1 MPFIKNTKT
10 HNPFAMSF
18 FEKLSN
24 EFIDIIDW
32 NDSTNDTLV
41 YKFPRY
47 QDEIKMGA
55 QLTVR
60 ESQQAVFLNEGTIA
74 DVYMPGMYTLQTQN
88 MPLLATLKGWKYGF
102 DSPFKADVFFVSTR
116 QFIDQKWGTKN
127 PVTLSDPRFGFIE
140 LRAFGTFAFRV
151 TDAGKFLKEVTGTDA
166 VYTTEQVT
174 GQLRSLMVNKFTDA
188 LGEANFP
195 IEKLA
200 ANLEELSQLLQEKLN
215 ADFDAY
221 GLKITRLVVENISM
235 PDDVKREI
243 FEYSRL
249 NKVDMQKLTQFKMAN
264 SIDDAVS
271 NGNGLAGAGVG
282 FGMGMGMGNMFSQQM
297 QNLQN
302 TPPPLAP
309 FFVAVNGQQ
318 TGPFTIE
325 QLSEMIT
332 VGNVKR
338 ETLIWKNGMAQW
350 AAAGTVA
357 ELNNAFSLVPPP
369 PPPAV

>member
-1 MPFIKNTKT
+1 
-10 HNPFAMSF
+10 
-18 FEKLSN
+18 
-24 EFIDIIDW
+24 
-32 NDSTNDTLV
+32 
-41 YKFPRY
+41 
-47 QDEIKMGA
+47 
-55 QLTVR
+55 
-60 ESQQAVFLNEGTIA
+60 
-74 DVYMPGMYTLQTQN
+74 
-88 MPLLATLKGWKYGF
+88 
-102 DSPFKADVFFVSTR
+102 
-116 QFIDQKWGTKN
+116 
-127 PVTLSDPRFGFIE
+127 
-140 LRAFGTFAFRV
+140 
-151 TDAGKFLKEVTGTDA
+151 
-166 VYTTEQVT
+166 
-174 GQLRSLMVNKFTDA
+174 
-188 LGEANFP
+188 
-195 IEKLA
+195 
-200 ANLEELSQLLQEKLN
+200 
-215 ADFDAY
+215 
-221 GLKITRLVVENISM
+221 M

-332 VGNVKR
+332 LGNVKR